1 MSLGQS
7 RPQTRRPEEQ
17 RDEAC
22 FKQHAVGLVSGKIL
36 GMLCLLVL
44 ILYGAYYLLS
54 PWIEARELRRV
65 DPRLNL
71 VPVNLPIETKAPL
84 SDSTLEGFGF
94 TFLLPKAATSRNFGK
109 MTVVRFREGL
119 MSFEDDTSRD
129 TNGWPLIL
137 VGTEGKHAQRLLG
150 QELVQSRFKLT
161 QAAISTTPDQVK
173 WWKFRSSQ
181 NQRAEVLLLAKFFA
195 ITSSFTADSFTISP
209 IYTISAGE
217 LRGFQLGNPN
227 LPPYEAHLDLF
238 DARDRHFALDV
249 TGPKGHGRVLSQ
261 EEINSTVASIR
272 PISDH

>member
-1 MSLGQS
+1 
-7 RPQTRRPEEQ
+7 
-17 RDEAC
+17 
-22 FKQHAVGLVSGKIL
+22 
-36 GMLCLLVL
+36 
-44 ILYGAYYLLS
+44 
-54 PWIEARELRRV
+54 
-65 DPRLNL
+65 
-71 VPVNLPIETKAPL
+71 
-84 SDSTLEGFGF
+84 
-94 TFLLPKAATSRNFGK
+94 
-109 MTVVRFREGL
+109 